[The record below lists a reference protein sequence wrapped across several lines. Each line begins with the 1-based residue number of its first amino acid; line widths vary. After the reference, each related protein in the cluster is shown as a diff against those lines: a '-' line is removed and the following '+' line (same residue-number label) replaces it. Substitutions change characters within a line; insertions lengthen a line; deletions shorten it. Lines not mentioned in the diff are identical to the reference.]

1 MSSVET
7 PNRVTTQASERGVK
21 TRITLVGAAVNLVL
35 AAVKVVFGVI
45 GQSQALIVDGVHS
58 LSDLVSDFLVLV
70 AAHSSGKE
78 ADEDHPYGHARFE
91 TAGTVAIGVLLIMV
105 AGGFAYDAAQRL
117 MEQERLL
124 TPHWIALV
132 AAVLSVSAKE
142 AVYRYTVRVGRDVG
156 STLIQANA
164 WHHRS
169 DALSSLL
176 VIGAWFGTSA
186 GYIWVDAV
194 AAIFVAAMVG
204 AMGWQFAWNAMR
216 ELVDTGLE
224 PERVRELASV
234 VTSVEGVEADQGL
247 RSRFMAG
254 EVMID
259 AHIQVDPRLTVSE
272 ARRIGEAVRRRLKR
286 ECQEAGEVVVHIDVD
301 SHTAPTGRR
310 PPLRHQLLEDL
321 RSAWA
326 DEPEAGVAT
335 DITLHYEGDC
345 VDVDVELPADRVD
358 PAQLEAI
365 GERLDRAAADLPY
378 LRRVRCLLASSG
390 GGDANGAPREE
401 GGLF

>member
-1 MSSVET
+1 MSSDQTLE
-7 PNRVTTQASERGVK
+7 RVGTKASERSVK
-21 TRITLVGAAVNLVL
+21 LWITLVGAVVNLAL
-35 AAVKVVFGVI
+35 AIGKVTFGFI
-45 GQSQALIVDGVHS
+45 GHSQALLVDGIHS
-58 LSDLVSDFLVLV
+58 LSDLVSDFLVVV

-91 TAGTVAIGVLLIMV
+91 TAGTVAIGVLLIML

-117 MEQERLL
+117 IEQERLW

-132 AAVLSVSAKE
+132 AAVVSVAAKE
-142 AVYRYTVRVGRDVG
+142 AVYRYTVRVGREVG
-156 STLIQANA
+156 SSLIQANA

-176 VIGAWFGTSA
+176 VIGAWFGTVA
-186 GYIWVDAV
+186 GYAWVDAV
-194 AAIFVAAMVG
+194 AAILVAAMVG

-234 VTSVEGVEADQGL
+234 VSSVEGVEADQGL

-301 SHTAPTGRR
+301 SHSAPTGRR
-310 PPLRHQLLEDL
+310 PPLRQRLLDDL
-321 RSAWA
+321 SVAWRGQ
-326 DEPEAGVAT
+326 PEAEVAT
-335 DITLHYEGDC
+335 DLTLHYEGDW
-345 VDVDVELPADRVD
+345 VDVDLELPADQVPPGELD
-358 PAQLEAI
+358 AI
-365 GERLDRAAADLPY
+365 AARLNDAASGLPY
-378 LRRVRCLLASSG
+378 LRRVRCLLASAT
-390 GGDANGAPREE
+390 DARVTRSDGKSI
-401 GGLF
+401 GLR

>member
-1 MSSVET
+1 MGSNET
-7 PNRVTTQASERGVK
+7 LDQVTTRTGERGVK
-21 TRITLVGAAVNLVL
+21 MRITFVGAAVNLVL
-35 AAVKVVFGVI
+35 AMMKVVFGFL
-45 GQSQALIVDGVHS
+45 GHSQALLVDGIHS
-58 LSDLVSDFLVLV
+58 LSDLVSDFLVVV

-91 TAGTVAIGVLLIMV
+91 TAGTVAIGVLLIML

-117 MEQERLL
+117 MEQERLW

-132 AAVLSVSAKE
+132 AAVLSVVAKE
-142 AVYRYTVRVGRDVG
+142 AVYRYTVRVGREVG

-176 VIGAWFGTSA
+176 VIGAWFGTVA
-186 GYIWVDAV
+186 GYVWVDAV

-301 SHTAPTGRR
+301 SHNAPTQRR
-310 PPLRHQLLEDL
+310 PPLRHQLLSDL

-326 DEPEAGVAT
+326 GVPEAEAAT
-335 DITLHYEGDC
+335 DVTLHYEGDH
-345 VDVDVELPADRVD
+345 VDVDVELPADQVD
-358 PAQLEAI
+358 PAELDAI
-365 GERLDRAAADLPY
+365 AQRLDRAAADLDY
-378 LRRVRCLLASSG
+378 LRRVRCLLASGGGSG
-390 GGDANGAPREE
+390 GD